1 MKHTLLIVCLVNLLS
16 LFSLSAKEV
25 NYIFRHYQVE
35 HGLSDNMVTSCIQD
49 KDGFIW
55 IGTRDGLN
63 RFDGYSF
70 KVFRHDPE
78 VSSTLGSNWITSLNC
93 DQEGNLWV
101 GTLAGLFRY
110 DKEQESFH
118 HLSLT
123 ANKRIPSF
131 QFDRQNRLWMLMDGN
146 LICYDQTDNPYRI
159 FAHPNNLAYTSF
171 CITSNQEIWVGDS
184 NGSLSLVHEKEDRI
198 ETFPLFPNQ
207 PARKLQMLYP
217 SSFAH
222 RIYVAYE
229 HDDIKIFDTDSHLF
243 QDLHIQEANQL
254 TFLINSLM
262 EKEENE
268 LWIGTD
274 SGLIIYQANTGE
286 CRRVQQDPRDPYAL
300 SSQYISAFCRDRENG
315 IWICFHQ
322 NGINY
327 YSPFQPFQIYY
338 PGDGPNSMKGEVIRD
353 ICTDKFGNIW
363 IGTEDAGINCLDKR
377 TSLFTNYQPLPDNS
391 GIAHTNIRSLAASDN
406 FLWIG
411 HVIHGIDKMD
421 IQSRKVV
428 KRYSLL
434 KDSTS
439 TKNSSV
445 RCIKVLREGQIY
457 VGTDDGVYK
466 YDYLNDCF
474 RYAPQFPAYSV
485 RCIYEDRLGR
495 IWTGMFN
502 RSFYYNPISNTGMY
516 LPYDKL
522 NTQRHNF
529 VNDICEDPEGNMWF
543 ATMEGVIKYDFQ
555 TGESVHYTVKNGMP
569 SNVVFKILPDEEGC
583 LWISSANGLVRLE
596 TKTGLITTYTENHG
610 LISRQFNEN
619 SAFKD
624 TEGNFYFG
632 SIKGFIHFHP
642 EEVWSDPLP
651 AKVHLH
657 TLELDNQEHVL
668 NISPDSPLTR
678 VTLKHN
684 ESTFN
689 ISFSTLSFM
698 APASVQYAYR
708 MNGGE
713 GRWTDIGERNTVY
726 FTNLLPGHYLLE
738 VRATNLSNRWSPTVT
753 RLEIEVLP
761 AWWASFPAKVVYGL
775 VILALIGSVLYWWRN
790 KTRQE
795 MAYNMRLFEDQKEKE
810 LYQAKIEFFI
820 HIAHEIRTP
829 LTLIKNPLERVLQDK
844 GLPGKVEESLRLMD
858 KNVSRLLSLVNQLL
872 DFRRTEIEGYRLN
885 FVRTNLMELLKETMG
900 RFQESA
906 VSQGLVLNW
915 TSSMT
920 ELYAYVDR
928 EAVTKIVSNLL
939 ANAIKYARKNIQIH
953 FQLKDQDLIQ
963 IDFSNDG
970 KTIPEELRE
979 KIFEPFYRVP
989 DAAGK
994 TGTGLGLPLARSL
1007 AEMHHGT
1014 LSLIQSTDLEMPTC
1028 FRLLLPLRQPESIQ
1042 EPEEEHSIE
1051 PASDLQLTYQEGRAT
1066 ILVVE
1071 DNAEMRT
1078 FLAEELNSLYNVCVA
1093 VNGADA
1099 IEKMHHQS
1107 IQLVISD
1114 IMMPVMDGLELL
1126 KQIKTNVEFSHVPVI
1141 LLTAKTTTQSKL
1153 EGLESG
1159 ADAYIDKPF
1168 TMNLLLAQISNLL
1181 TNREHIRQFYF
1192 KSPMANMKSIAYSKT
1207 DEQFLEKLNG
1217 IILEHISDP
1226 ELDVNQ
1232 IAELMH
1238 ISRPTLYR
1246 KIREISEMTPN
1257 DLIRITRLKRA
1268 AELLLQSDMKI
1279 YEIAEA
1285 VGFRSQSYFST
1296 NFISQF
1302 GVSPSK
1308 YAQRNTEKTP
1318 KNAP

>member
-1 MKHTLLIVCLVNLLS
+1 MKHALWIVCLYSLLS

-49 KDGFIW
+49 QDGFIW

-63 RFDGYSF
+63 RFDGYTF
-70 KVFRHDPE
+70 KVFRHDPDI
-78 VSSTLGSNWITSLNC
+78 SSSLGSNWITSLNS
-93 DQEGNLWV
+93 DQAGNLWV

-110 DKEQESFH
+110 DKENESFH

-123 ANKRIPSF
+123 ANKRIPFF
-131 QFDRQNRLWMLMDGN
+131 QFDRRNRLWMLMDGN
-146 LICYDQTDNPYRI
+146 LIRYDQTDNSCRI
-159 FAHPNNLAYTSF
+159 FAHPENRAYTSF
-171 CITSNQEIWVGDS
+171 CITSNQEVWIGDS
-184 NGSLSLVHEKEDRI
+184 DGSLSRIHEAEDRI
-198 ETFPLFPNQ
+198 ETFSLFPDE
-207 PARKLQMLYP
+207 PSRKLQMLYP

-274 SGLIIYQANTGE
+274 SGLIIYQTNTGD

-300 SSQYISAFCRDRENG
+300 SSQYISAFCRDREKG

-338 PGDGPNSMKGEVIRD
+338 PGNGLHSMKGEVIRD
-353 ICTDKFGNIW
+353 ICTDKLGNIW
-363 IGTEDAGINCLDKR
+363 VGTEDAGINCLDKH

-391 GIAHTNIRSLAASDN
+391 GIAHTNIRSLASSDN
-406 FLWIG
+406 YLWIG

-457 VGTDDGVYK
+457 VGTDDGVFK

-474 RYAPQFPAYSV
+474 RYVPQFPAYSV

-555 TGESVHYTVKNGMP
+555 TGESIHYTVKNGMP
-569 SNVVFKILPDEEGC
+569 SNVIFKILSDEEGC

-596 TKTGLITTYTENHG
+596 TKTGFITTYTENHG

-624 TEGNFYFG
+624 AEGNFYFG

-642 EEVWSDPLP
+642 TDVWTDPIP

-657 TLELDNQEHVL
+657 TLELGNDEHIL
-668 NISPDSPLTR
+668 HISSDSPLSKI
-678 VTLKHN
+678 TLNHD
-684 ESTFN
+684 EATFS

-708 MNGGE
+708 MSGSDAK
-713 GRWTDIGERNTVY
+713 WTNIDERNTVY
-726 FTNLLPGHYLLE
+726 FTNLLPGNYLFE
-738 VRATNLSNRWSPTVT
+738 VKATNLSNRWSPAVT

-761 AWWASFPAKVVYGL
+761 AWWSSTLARIVYICLALGL
-775 VILALIGSVLYWWRN
+775 VIFILYWWRN

-820 HIAHEIRTP
+820 NIAHEIRTP
-829 LTLIKNPLERVLQDK
+829 LTLIKNPLERILQDGK
-844 GLPGKVEESLRLMD
+844 LSGKVEESLRLMD

-885 FVRTNLMELLKETMG
+885 FVRTNLMELMKETIG

-906 VSQGLVLNW
+906 ASHELLLNW
-915 TSSMT
+915 TST
-920 ELYAYVDR
+920 QEEIYAYVDR
-928 EAVTKIVSNLL
+928 EAVTKIISNLL
-939 ANAIKYARKNIQIH
+939 ANAIKYAQKSILIHLQLNEQDQIA
-953 FQLKDQDLIQ
+953 

-979 KIFEPFYRVP
+979 KIFEPFFRMTNT
-989 DAAGK
+989 GEK

-1007 AEMHHGT
+1007 AEMHHGA
-1014 LSLIQSTDLEMPTC
+1014 LSLVKSHDETMPTC
-1028 FRLLLPLRQPESIQ
+1028 FRLVLPLKQPESIQ
-1042 EPEEEHSIE
+1042 ENEEENRME
-1051 PASDLQLTYQEGRAT
+1051 PTSNVQLAFQEGRAT

-1071 DNAEMRT
+1071 DNVEMRT
-1078 FLAEELNSLYNVCVA
+1078 FLAEELNSQYNVCTA
-1093 VNGADA
+1093 ENGSDA
-1099 IEKMHHQS
+1099 IEQMHQQS
-1107 IQLVISD
+1107 IQLVVSD
-1114 IMMPVMDGLELL
+1114 VMMPVMDGLELL
-1126 KQIKTNVEFSHVPVI
+1126 KQIKTNVEFSHIPVI
-1141 LLTAKTTTQSKL
+1141 LLTAKTTIQSRM

-1168 TMNLLLAQISNLL
+1168 STSLLLIQIANLL

-1192 KSPMANMKSIAYSKT
+1192 KSPVANMKSIAYSKT
-1207 DEQFLEKLNG
+1207 DEQFLEKLNR

-1232 IAELMH
+1232 IAEHMH
-1238 ISRPTLYR
+1238 LSRPTLYR
-1246 KIREISEMTPN
+1246 KIREISAMTPN

-1308 YAQRNTEKTP
+1308 YAKENK
-1318 KNAP
+1318 

>member
-1 MKHTLLIVCLVNLLS
+1 MRNTWWIVCLSCLLP
-16 LFSLSAKEV
+16 LFAWAAQET

-35 HGLSDNMVTSCIQD
+35 HGLSDNMVTACIQD
-49 KDGFIW
+49 NDGFVW

-93 DQEGNLWV
+93 DQTGNLWV

-110 DKEQESFH
+110 DKERESFH

-123 ANKRIPSF
+123 ANKRISLF
-131 QFDRQNRLWMLMDGN
+131 QFDQQNRLWLLMDGN
-146 LICYDQTDNPYRI
+146 LIRYDQTDTTCRI
-159 FAHPNNLAYTSF
+159 FAHPEHLSYTSF
-171 CITSNQEIWVGDS
+171 CITSNQGIWVSDS
-184 NGSLSLVHEKEDRI
+184 NGSLSRIVEAEDRI
-198 ETFPLFPNQ
+198 ETFPLFPNG
-207 PARKLQMLYP
+207 PARKILMLYP
-217 SSFAH
+217 SPFAH

-229 HDDIKIFDTDSHLF
+229 HDDVKIFDTDSHLF
-243 QDLHIQEANQL
+243 QDLHIQEANRL
-254 TFLINSLM
+254 TFLINALM

-274 SGLIIYQANTGE
+274 SGLIIYQVNTGE
-286 CRRVQQDPRDPYAL
+286 CHRVQQDPRDPYAL
-300 SSQYISAFCRDRENG
+300 SSQYISAFYRDREQG
-315 IWICFHQ
+315 IWIGFHQ

-327 YSPFQPFQIYY
+327 CSPFQPFRIYY
-338 PGDGPNSMKGEVIRD
+338 PDDGPNSMKGEVIRD
-353 ICTDKFGNIW
+353 ICTDKLGNIW
-363 IGTEDAGINCLDKR
+363 VGTEDAGINCLDKK
-377 TSLFTNYQPLPDNS
+377 TSLFTNYQPRPDNS
-391 GIAHTNIRSLAASDN
+391 GIAHTNIRSLAASDDY
-406 FLWIG
+406 LWIG

-457 VGTDDGVYK
+457 VGTDDGVFK

-529 VNDICEDPEGNMWF
+529 VNDICEDPDGNMWF
-543 ATMEGVIKYDFQ
+543 ATLEGVIKYDFQ

-569 SNVVFKILPDEEGC
+569 SNVVFKILPDQEGC

-596 TKTGLITTYTENHG
+596 TKSGLITTYTESHG

-619 SAFKD
+619 SAFTD

-632 SIKGFIHFHP
+632 SIKGFIHFRP
-642 EEVWSDPLP
+642 DAVGEDNAPSRVY
-651 AKVHLH
+651 LH
-657 TLELDNQEHVL
+657 TLELDNREQVL
-668 NISPDSPLTR
+668 NISPDSPLR
-678 VTLKHN
+678 KIRLN
-684 ESTFN
+684 DDESTFSL
-689 ISFSTLSFM
+689 SFSTLSFM

-708 MNGGE
+708 LE
-713 GRWTDIGERNTVY
+713 GSDPKWIDIDERNVVY
-726 FTNLLPGHYLLE
+726 FTNLLPGNYLFE
-738 VRATNLSNRWSPTVT
+738 VKATNLSNRWSPLVT
-753 RLEIEVLP
+753 QLEIEVLP
-761 AWWASFPAKVVYGL
+761 AWWASFPAKVVYAL
-775 VILALIGSVLYWWRN
+775 VVLALVGSALYWWRN

-820 HIAHEIRTP
+820 NIAHEIRTP
-829 LTLIKNPLERVLQDK
+829 LTLIKNPLERVLQD
-844 GLPGKVEESLRLMD
+844 GHLPDKVEESLRLMD

-872 DFRRTEIEGYRLN
+872 DFRRTEIEGFRLN
-885 FVRTNLMELLKETMG
+885 FVRTNLVELLQETTD

-906 VSQGLVLNW
+906 ASQGLLLNW
-915 TSSMT
+915 TSSAA

-928 EAVTKIVSNLL
+928 EAVTKIFSNLL
-939 ANAIKYARKNIQIH
+939 ANAIKYARSSIRIHLRLNDREQIEM
-953 FQLKDQDLIQ
+953 
-963 IDFSNDG
+963 DFINDG
-970 KTIPEELRE
+970 KPIPEELRE
-979 KIFEPFYRVP
+979 KIFEPFYRIP
-989 DAAGK
+989 NTEGK

-1014 LSLIQSTDLEMPTC
+1014 LVLDKPGTDGAQTC
-1028 FRLLLPLRQPESIQ
+1028 FRLLLPLQQPESIQ
-1042 EPEEEHSIE
+1042 PPQEEVPETKTEAVRFSF
-1051 PASDLQLTYQEGRAT
+1051 LEGRPT

-1071 DNAEMRT
+1071 DHPEMRT
-1078 FLAEELNSLYNVCVA
+1078 FIAEELNKDYNVCTA
-1093 VNGADA
+1093 ENGAQA
-1099 IEKMHHQS
+1099 IEWMHRQS
-1107 IQLVISD
+1107 IQLVVSD
-1114 IMMPVMDGLELL
+1114 VMMPVMDGLELL
-1126 KQIKTNVEFSHVPVI
+1126 KKIKTDVEFSHIPVI
-1141 LLTAKTTTQSKL
+1141 LLTAKTTIQSHM

-1168 TMNLLLAQISNLL
+1168 SSSLLLAQISNLL

-1192 KSPMANMKSIAYSKT
+1192 KSPVANMKSIAYSKT
-1207 DEQFLEKLNG
+1207 DEQFLEKLNR

-1226 ELDVNQ
+1226 DLDVNQ
-1232 IAELMH
+1232 IAEHMH
-1238 ISRPTLYR
+1238 LSRPTLYR
-1246 KIREISEMTPN
+1246 KIREISAMTPN

-1308 YAQRNTEKTP
+1308 YAKENK
-1318 KNAP
+1318 